1 MAAFATGIKDDGVM
15 ANMVH
20 DFAENQVGSGTRG
33 AVWVNRAEAGDFI
46 LPLGLCLTIWERRWG
61 ACVKLDAG

>member
-1 MAAFATGIKDDGVM
+1 MM